1 MPNLFSLLS
10 FFPINCL
17 THLIQVVT
25 SIYQESLLVAKDNG
39 HLFYSHS
46 LPLWN
51 TLCSAMY
58 V

>member
-39 HLFYSHS
+39 HLFYSRC

-51 TLCSAMY
+51 TLCSTMY